1 MKEKKKMYVVTFGAY
16 DSSTNY
22 FNLKFALNQASQLIQ
37 EGYPVRIHTVLIE
50 TQQKGA

>member
-1 MKEKKKMYVVTFGAY
+1 MKQKKMYVVTFGSF

-22 FNLKFALNQASQLIQ
+22 FNLQLALNQAAQLLH

-50 TQQKGA
+50 TKQEGK